1 MVGFRKVRE
10 QEEQPVLWG
19 RTGHRRESRFKGPA
33 ATCDLSLAAADV
45 SPTRH
50 FTRHLFLSCS
60 SRSHTTPALTCA
72 VAFETAT
79 GERNSAPRVT
89 EIEGEAQWPLSR
101 LVILSLFCSLA
112 RSPPPLFRVRRWRR
126 CAMFRL
132 GGDYCQV
139 LFFFFFSSHH
149 VLMSMPPQLHGLTPV
164 FSPSVSLLQQE
175 VVSAS
180 FTHQSVRRAHG
191 LRSAAHS
198 TLFTQ
203 PPTALS
209 PQVSPSA
216 CFYWVYCLV

>member
-1 MVGFRKVRE
+1 MVGFRKLGSRKTSRY
-10 QEEQPVLWG
+10 G

-50 FTRHLFLSCS
+50 FTRQLLLSCS
-60 SRSHTTPALTCA
+60 SRSHTTPPLTCA
-72 VAFETAT
+72 LAFETAT
-79 GERNSAPRVT
+79 GERNWAPRVT

-112 RSPPPLFRVRRWRR
+112 RSLAAAAVSGATMTPLCYVPFGWWLLQGV
-126 CAMFRL
+126 
-132 GGDYCQV
+132 
-139 LFFFFFSSHH
+139 FFFVFFLLPCAD
-149 VLMSMPPQLHGLTPV
+149 VDAPQLHGLTLV
-164 FSPSVSLLQQE
+164 FYPSVSLLQQE
-175 VVSAS
+175 VVSAP